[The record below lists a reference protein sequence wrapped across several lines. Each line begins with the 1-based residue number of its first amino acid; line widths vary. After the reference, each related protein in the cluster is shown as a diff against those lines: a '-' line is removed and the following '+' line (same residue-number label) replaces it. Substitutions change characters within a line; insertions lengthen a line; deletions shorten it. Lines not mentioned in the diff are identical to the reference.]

1 MCQKT
6 FDEVW
11 IASCGNVLFK
21 GVYLWM
27 TVLRAHGVK
36 FEREK
41 NKCSLFLMFWF
52 PEDRGWRMSA
62 IRCSPF
68 HFIHQ
73 TNKEEILL
81 EIKFS
86 VRSLTTE
93 ERKRISRLGRNWGD
107 WPETQLVEGAKWKE
121 HTVKLYSTFYDQNY
135 LLQCYSLPK
144 EFSWFGRAIFQK
156 CQVFSETGCRVKH
169 IENATLFFFLQ
180 VKCFNLQ
187 VN

>member
-11 IASCGNVLFK
+11 IASCGNVLFR

-27 TVLRAHGVK
+27 TLLRVCGVK

-52 PEDRGWRMSA
+52 PKDRGWRMSA

-93 ERKRISRLGRNWGD
+93 ETKRISRLGHNWGD
-107 WPETQLVEGAKWKE
+107 WAHKRVHTHINSRRKDGLSTNSRSSWLSIIMAETFWAPIKIRR
-121 HTVKLYSTFYDQNY
+121 
-135 LLQCYSLPK
+135 CYKPKPCLGSLIVNNRNLT
-144 EFSWFGRAIFQK
+144 SFG
-156 CQVFSETGCRVKH
+156 S
-169 IENATLFFFLQ
+169 
-180 VKCFNLQ
+180 
-187 VN
+187 

>member
-1 MCQKT
+1 
-6 FDEVW
+6 
-11 IASCGNVLFK
+11 
-21 GVYLWM
+21 M
-27 TVLRAHGVK
+27 TLLRVCGVK

-52 PEDRGWRMSA
+52 PKDRGWRMSA

-93 ERKRISRLGRNWGD
+93 ETKRISRLGHN
-107 WPETQLVEGAKWKE
+107 
-121 HTVKLYSTFYDQNY
+121 
-135 LLQCYSLPK
+135 
-144 EFSWFGRAIFQK
+144 
-156 CQVFSETGCRVKH
+156 
-169 IENATLFFFLQ
+169 
-180 VKCFNLQ
+180 
-187 VN
+187 